1 MQKPIDTY
9 IVAQPERVQ
18 ANLQQIRDIFRT
30 ALPEAQER
38 ISWQM
43 PTYWNKHNI
52 IHFAAFKNHIGIYPG
67 SKAMEHFRER
77 MTAYKTSKGAMQLPY
92 DQPLPL
98 ELIAEIAKWC
108 NETGNHH

>member
-1 MQKPIDTY
+1 MLGTIDTY
-9 IVAQPERVQ
+9 IAAQPERVQ
-18 ANLQQIRDIFRT
+18 ANLQKIRDTLRT

-77 MTAYKTSKGAMQLPY
+77 MTVYKTSKGAMQLPY

-98 ELIAEIAKWC
+98 ELIAEIATWC
-108 NETGNHH
+108 HKTGNHH